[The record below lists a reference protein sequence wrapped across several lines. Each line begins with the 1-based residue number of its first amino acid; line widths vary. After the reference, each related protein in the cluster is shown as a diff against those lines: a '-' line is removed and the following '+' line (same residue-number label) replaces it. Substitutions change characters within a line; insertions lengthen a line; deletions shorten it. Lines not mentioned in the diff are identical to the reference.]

1 MRRGCSVERRA
12 SRYLSATGFLHRFTV
27 RICCET
33 ARNSCETAARQP
45 RNSRN
50 TLCETCKTPA
60 KHLRNTRETLVKHP
74 RDTPFATVEP
84 TDEHLDLL

>member
-1 MRRGCSVERRA
+1 MRRGCSVERLA

-45 RNSRN
+45 RNSQN
-50 TLCETCKTPA
+50 TLYTNP
-60 KHLRNTRETLVKHP
+60 RNTRETLVKHP
-74 RDTPFATVEP
+74 RDTRFATVEP
-84 TDEHLDLL
+84 TDEHLNLL